1 MKVISNAF
9 WLSISRIGADVL
21 SFVLFAV
28 ISRKFGPPG
37 TGAYSYAFAIATL
50 VALCAT
56 AGFEDYGIRQYA
68 RAMPGERPRLWHD
81 LLSTQCVQLLIAM
94 LALALYLKFAARGTE
109 SLIVVAE
116 LSIYVVGWTAS
127 YTFFVPALAS
137 QHMMGPALTDLSCR
151 LTAIVTALAL
161 GWFAHVSLPWVL
173 AVFPASGIALAL
185 LSLRNAV
192 THGVSLK
199 LTRNWSGVLSTWRA
213 TSAFVGSEL
222 LNQFYAR
229 ADILLIAYFLG
240 NASVGLY
247 ATDVKFVE
255 VGILPLVLFGTA
267 AYPLLSSH
275 AAHDKPAFGASARDF
290 TRVVFFASGWLGV
303 GLYYLIPLIIVPVF
317 GEKFAPSA
325 AFLPW
330 FALFVVLK
338 AWEVAFY
345 RLLYSLR
352 RQLFYCYSLIL
363 GTSVIL
369 ALNLWLIPRYAI
381 PGAILAVIASILVVD
396 GFCAVGLLR
405 ELGAGFLAGVLARL
419 AAALA
424 LASAAAL
431 GVGRVL
437 DAGPWPSAAA
447 ACVLY
452 PLLGALLGLVPHPR
466 RSPLLHQPQREGT

>member
-1 MKVISNAF
+1 
-9 WLSISRIGADVL
+9 
-21 SFVLFAV
+21 
-28 ISRKFGPPG
+28 
-37 TGAYSYAFAIATL
+37 
-50 VALCAT
+50 
-56 AGFEDYGIRQYA
+56 
-68 RAMPGERPRLWHD
+68 
-81 LLSTQCVQLLIAM
+81 VQLLIAL
-94 LALALYLKFAARGTE
+94 LALVLYLAFAARGTGN
-109 SLIVVAE
+109 LIVVAE
-116 LSIYVVGWTAS
+116 LSVYVVAWTVS

-137 QHMMGPALTDLSCR
+137 QQMMKPALIDLSCR
-151 LTAIVTALAL
+151 LTAILSAILLAGFAPVT
-161 GWFAHVSLPWVL
+161 LPWVL
-173 AVFPASGIALAL
+173 AAFPAAGIALAL
-185 LSLRNAV
+185 LALRSAAA
-192 THGVSLK
+192 HGVSLK
-199 LTRNWSGVLSTWRA
+199 VTRNWSGILSTWRA
-213 TSAFVGSEL
+213 TSAFAGSEL

-303 GLYYLIPLIIVPVF
+303 GLYYFIPLIIVPVF
-317 GEKFAPSA
+317 GAKFAPSA
-325 AFLPW
+325 VFLPW

-363 GTSVIL
+363 GTVVIL

-381 PGAILAVIASILVVD
+381 PGAIAAVIASIVVVNS
-396 GFCAVGLLR
+396 FCAFGLKR
-405 ELGAGFLAGVLARL
+405 ELGAGFLAGLLARL
-419 AAALA
+419 AAALV
-424 LASAAAL
+424 LAAAAAL
-431 GVGRVL
+431 CVGRL
-437 DAGPWPSAAA
+437 LNAGPWAAAAA

-466 RSPLLHQPQREGT
+466 RSPLLHQPQGEGT